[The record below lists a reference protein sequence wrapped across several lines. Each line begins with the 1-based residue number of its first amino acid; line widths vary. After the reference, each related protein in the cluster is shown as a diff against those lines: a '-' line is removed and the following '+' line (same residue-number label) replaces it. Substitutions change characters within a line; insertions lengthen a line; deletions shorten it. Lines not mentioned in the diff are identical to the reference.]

1 MFPLQGLSTKIS
13 IMGPLQRSNNNFIWK
28 TLCMKKRRAQ
38 IFLVQGEA
46 GFGAFVLGWVS
57 RSFWFFSPLPLLIP
71 SYQQFSLA
79 IVVFDFPHQHCPHIS
94 GSLGCISDHLSTSL
108 SSLYIHSNLYQN
120 IHWASATL
128 VLSSQEVCS
137 KDILSHYPLPRLPT
151 LPL

>member
-28 TLCMKKRRAQ
+28 TLCVKKSRAQ
-38 IFLVQGEA
+38 IFLVQGRLGLVLLFWV
-46 GFGAFVLGWVS
+46 GFPGPS
-57 RSFWFFSPLPLLIP
+57 DSSPSQLIP
-71 SYQQFSLA
+71 SYEQFSLA
-79 IVVFDFPHQHCPHIS
+79 IVVFDFPHHHCPHVS
-94 GSLGCISDHLSTSL
+94 GSLGSINDHLSTFL

-128 VLSSQEVCS
+128 TLSSQEVCS